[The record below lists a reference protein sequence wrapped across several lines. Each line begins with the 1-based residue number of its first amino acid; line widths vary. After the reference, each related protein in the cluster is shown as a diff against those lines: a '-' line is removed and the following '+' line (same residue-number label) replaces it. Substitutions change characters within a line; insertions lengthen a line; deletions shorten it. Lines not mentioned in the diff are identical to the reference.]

1 MCEALEEMRE
11 ECEKKGRER
20 GREETKIKNAKEML
34 ADNVA
39 IEKVAQYSGLS
50 LDEVLKLQR
59 A

>member
-1 MCEALEEMRE
+1 MCKALEEMRDEYERKGE
-11 ECEKKGRER
+11 EK
-20 GREETKIKNAKEML
+20 TKIKNAKEML